1 MCDSECC
8 GQSWFPACISRT
20 NKEND
25 HKCIIYRIPLL
36 SASMSARAVV
46 KAAPPP
52 LWLGHKCKLRVITC
66 PHSSFIQTLLM
77 SYAACL
83 AGTKT
88 GQVEVRGAGCSSCM
102 VGHKCKLQITI
113 HQPSHWVTLRRVP
126 DPNTAPT
133 HSLSLAAG
141 NETAALTPVTEEGSK
156 EKDVSNVEGGL
167 RNDLSVLL
175 AGPSMVHADV
185 SCKDPPQCSRF
196 SAVYRAWDVGIY
208 RCAWMALTHLFCR
221 CESLFRV

>member
-1 MCDSECC
+1 MLKS
-8 GQSWFPACISRT
+8 
-20 NKEND
+20 
-25 HKCIIYRIPLL
+25 
-36 SASMSARAVV
+36 
-46 KAAPPP
+46 APPP
-52 LWLGHKCKLRVITC
+52 LCVCHKCKLHVISH
-66 PHSSFIQTLLM
+66 PPSNFDRTLLM
-77 SYAACL
+77 LSAACT

-88 GQVEVRGAGCSSCM
+88 GRVEVRGAGCSSCM
-102 VGHKCKLQITI
+102 VGHKCKLQIII
-113 HQPSHWVTLRRVP
+113 HQPSHWVALRRVP
-126 DPNTAPT
+126 DLNTAPT
-133 HSLSLAAG
+133 HSLSPAAG
-141 NETAALTPVTEEGSK
+141 NQTAALTPMTEEDSK
-156 EKDVSNVEGGL
+156 EDDVSSVEGWL